1 VNTSENIVSNFVELT
16 TRTAFAQA
24 QLQSVPVIARA
35 LRGEVTREL
44 YLEFLTQAYHHVRHT
59 VPLLMAVGSRLPA
72 RHYWL
77 QKELVHYVEEEQG
90 HDEWILAD
98 IAAAGGNAAA
108 VRNGPPSHETDAMV
122 AYAYDTVMRRNPV
135 AFFGMVYVLEG
146 TSVALALN
154 AADAIQRT
162 LALPNK
168 AFTYLRSHGSLDQQH
183 IGDLA
188 KIVDRF
194 DADQDLPAIVTCA
207 NAMFRLYGDVFRAL
221 DSASHTDGLLLQGA
235 A

>member
-1 VNTSENIVSNFVELT
+1 MNSPENPVSNFAELT
-16 TRTAFAQA
+16 ARTASDRA
-24 QLQSVPVIARA
+24 QLQTIPVIARA

-44 YLEFLTQAYHHVRHT
+44 YLDFLAQAYHHVRHT
-59 VPLLMAVGSRLPA
+59 VPLLMAVDARLPA
-72 RHYWL
+72 RQLWL
-77 QKELVHYVEEEQG
+77 QKELVHYLEEELG
-90 HDEWILAD
+90 HEEWILSD

-108 VRNGPPSHETDAMV
+108 VRDGAPSIETDAMV

-162 LALPNK
+162 LGLPNK

-188 KIVDRF
+188 AIVDRV
-194 DADQDLPAIVTCA
+194 DAAADLPAIVTCA
-207 NAMFRLYGDVFRAL
+207 RSMFRLYGNVFRSLTA
-221 DSASHTDGLLLQGA
+221 DGAGELLLQGA

>member
-1 VNTSENIVSNFVELT
+1 VSNFAELA
-16 TRTAFAQA
+16 TRTTSDRA
-24 QLQSVPVIARA
+24 QLQAIPVIARA

-44 YLEFLTQAYHHVRHT
+44 YLAFLTQAYHHVRHT

-72 RHYWL
+72 RQLWL
-77 QKELVHYVEEEQG
+77 QKELVHYLEEEQG
-90 HDEWILAD
+90 HDDWILSD

-108 VRNGPPSHETDAMV
+108 VRDGAPSIETDAMV

-135 AFFGMVYVLEG
+135 GFFGMVYVLEG
-146 TSVALALN
+146 TSAALALS

-168 AFTYLRSHGSLDQQH
+168 AFTYLRSHGLLDQQH
-183 IGDLA
+183 VGHLA
-188 KIVDRF
+188 SIVDRF
-194 DADQDLPAIVTCA
+194 DPATDLPAIVTCA
-207 NAMFRLYGDVFRAL
+207 RSMFRLYGDVFRSLESTEAM
-221 DSASHTDGLLLQGA
+221 AGGLLLQGA

>member
-1 VNTSENIVSNFVELT
+1 
-16 TRTAFAQA
+16 
-24 QLQSVPVIARA
+24 
-35 LRGEVTREL
+35 VTREL
-44 YLEFLTQAYHHVRHT
+44 YLAFLTQAYHHVRHT
-59 VPLLMAVGSRLPA
+59 VPLLMGVGARLQT
-72 RHYWL
+72 RQLWL
-77 QKELVHYVEEEQG
+77 QKELVHYLEEELG

-108 VRNGPPSHETDAMV
+108 VRDGAPSIETDAMV

-162 LALPNK
+162 LALPDK

-188 KIVDRF
+188 AIVERF
-194 DADQDLPAIVTCA
+194 DSAADLPAIVTCA
-207 NAMFRLYGDVFRAL
+207 RTMFLLYGNLFRSLAVG
-221 DSASHTDGLLLQGA
+221 HDGLLLQGA

>member
-1 VNTSENIVSNFVELT
+1 MTFHEQLARV
-16 TRTAFAQA
+16 TAADREFLFSA
-24 QLQSVPVIARA
+24 PVIQRA
-35 LRGEVTREL
+35 LAGDVTREL
-44 YLEFLTQAYHHVRHT
+44 YVAFLTQAYHHVRHT

-72 RHYWL
+72 RQLWL

-98 IAAAGGNAAA
+98 IAAAGGDAAA
-108 VRNGPPSHETDAMV
+108 VRNGAPSIETDAMV
-122 AYAYDTVMRRNPV
+122 AYAYDTAMRRNPV

-162 LALPNK
+162 LKLPTR
-168 AFTYLRSHGSLDQQH
+168 AFTYLRSHGALDQQH

-188 KIVDRF
+188 RIVDRF
-194 DADQDLPAIVTCA
+194 DASIDLPAIVTCA
-207 NAMFRLYGDVFRAL
+207 RAMFRLYGDVFRSL
-221 DSASHTDGLLLQGA
+221 GQSEQSSAGLLLQGA

>member
-1 VNTSENIVSNFVELT
+1 LSNFIELNA
-16 TRTAFAQA
+16 RTAADRA
-24 QLQSVPVIARA
+24 QLQTIPVIARA

-44 YLEFLTQAYHHVRHT
+44 YLAFLTQAYHHVRHT
-59 VPLLMAVGSRLPA
+59 VPLLMAVGARLPA
-72 RHYWL
+72 RQLWL
-77 QKELVHYVEEEQG
+77 QKELVHYLEEELG
-90 HDEWILAD
+90 HEEWILSD
-98 IAAAGGNAAA
+98 IAAAGGDAPA
-108 VRNGPPSHETDAMV
+108 VRDGAPSIETDAMV
-122 AYAYDTVMRRNPV
+122 AYAYDTVIRRNPV

-154 AADAIQRT
+154 AADAIQHS

-188 KIVDRF
+188 AIVDRV
-194 DADQDLPAIVTCA
+194 DASTDLPAIVTCA
-207 NAMFRLYGDVFRAL
+207 RAMYQLYGNLFRSLAA
-221 DSASHTDGLLLQGA
+221 DYAGELLLKGA